1 MSKYL
6 FFFFLDWLYWN
17 KKGGIS
23 EIQVSCGLITLTTLL
38 PLLDSSAIN
47 ILISL
52 FFSVGGDFAGGG
64 GGGGNPRVPPLYHTH
79 GTLVTALYQD
89 YTDQDHSSSR

>member
-6 FFFFLDWLYWN
+6 FFFFLDWLYWI

-64 GGGGNPRVPPLYHTH
+64 GGGESPGSPSVSYPW
-79 GTLVTALYQD
+79 D
-89 YTDQDHSSSR
+89 SSDRIVSRLHRSGSFQL